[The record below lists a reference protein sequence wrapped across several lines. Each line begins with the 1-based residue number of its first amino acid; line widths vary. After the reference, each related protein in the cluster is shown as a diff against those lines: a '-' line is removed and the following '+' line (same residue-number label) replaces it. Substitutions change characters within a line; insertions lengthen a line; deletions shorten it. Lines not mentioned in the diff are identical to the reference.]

1 MIPKETID
9 AIFETAR
16 IEEVV
21 GDFVTLKKRGA
32 NMLGNCPF
40 HDEKTPS
47 FTVSPTKNIYKCFGC
62 GKGGHA
68 VNFVMEI
75 DQLSYPE
82 ALKYI
87 AKKYNIEVPEEEQ
100 TPEQIEKSNLRESLF
115 IINSFAN
122 DYFQNNLHKTVEG
135 KAVGLSYFKER
146 GLSEEMINKFQL
158 GYNPD
163 SWDAFTKS
171 ALESSYKKDFLEI
184 TGLSIFKEDKAFDR
198 FKGRIIFPIHSISG
212 RVIGFGGRAIKKEE
226 KAKYLNSPESEI
238 YHKGK
243 VLYGMYF
250 SKSAIVKNDNC
261 LIVEGYTDVISMHQS
276 GIENVVA
283 SSGTALGTEQIK
295 LIGRYTKNITLL
307 FDSDNAGINAASKA
321 IDLIHTASMTVKLAL
336 LPEGEDP
343 DSYTKKFGGEGLI
356 QFINENAQDFVE
368 FKINLLDEKSKNDPI
383 KKVNLISEIMQSIAK
398 IPDSITREVYIDKCS
413 KQLEIGKQELYN
425 KVHELIHKVKYG
437 KKAKREVVKK
447 VKDYSAPTNSPTKSE
462 FQEKDIIRFMLQYG
476 DYQINPYDKQ
486 VKSTEDDKIY
496 VIQYI
501 LTEFKDENLISNPNY
516 ALIFKTYEE
525 AISQGTLLTEE
536 YFTQHK
542 DPAISQVAVDIISN
556 QHSISEQW
564 KNHGIYTET
573 EEMQLKKAVDT
584 AIYSL
589 KIAKISELIEIKN
602 IELSNADNDDINLLI
617 EINNMLKIKREISE
631 KLGRIVLR

>member
-9 AIFETAR
+9 TIFETAR

-47 FTVSPTKNIYKCFGC
+47 FTVSPTKGIYKCFGC

-68 VNFVMEI
+68 VKFVMEI

-82 ALKYI
+82 ALKYL
-87 AKKYNIEVPEEEQ
+87 AKKYNIEVQEEEQ
-100 TPEQIEKSNLRESLF
+100 TPEQIEKANARESLF
-115 IINSFAN
+115 IVNSYAK
-122 DYFQNNLHKTVEG
+122 DYFQDSLNKSIEG

-146 GLSEEMINKFQL
+146 DVSVEMIDKFQL

-163 SWDAFTKS
+163 NWDAFTKS
-171 ALESSYKKDFLEI
+171 ALEASYKKEFLEK
-184 TGLSIFKEDKAFDR
+184 TGLSIFKDDKAFDR

-212 RVIGFGGRAIKKEE
+212 RIVGFGGRTLKKDD

-238 YHKGK
+238 YHKSK
-243 VLYGMYF
+243 VLYGIYF

-307 FDSDNAGINAASKA
+307 FDSDNAGIKAATKA
-321 IDLIHTASMTVKLAL
+321 IDLILAESMTVKIAL

-343 DSYTKKFGGEGLI
+343 DSYAKKFGGEGLTH
-356 QFINENAQDFVE
+356 FINKNSKDFVE
-368 FKINLLDEKSKNDPI
+368 FKIALLDEKSKNDPI
-383 KKVNLISEIMQSIAK
+383 KKVSLINNIMLSIAL
-398 IPDSITREVYIDKCS
+398 IPDGITREVYIDKCS
-413 KQLEIGKQELYN
+413 KLLEVGKAELEK
-425 KVHELIHKVKYG
+425 KVHELIHKTKPV
-437 KKAKREVVKK
+437 KKAERQTAKK
-447 VKDYSAPTNSPTKSE
+447 IEQTQTVTKDKAKSE

-476 DYQINPYDKQ
+476 HYFLNFENTDNNSEENK
-486 VKSTEDDKIY
+486 VY
-496 VIQYI
+496 VVHYI
-501 LTEFKDENLISNPNY
+501 ISEFRNQKVFSNPNY
-516 ALIFKTYEE
+516 SLIFNTFEE
-525 AISQGTLLTEE
+525 ALSQGELLTEE

-542 DPAISQVAVDIISN
+542 DPEISQVAVDIISN
-556 QHSISEQW
+556 EHAISQKW
-564 KNHGIYTET
+564 KEHGIYTET

-589 KIAKISELIEIKN
+589 KIAKIVERIEVKTTELANGSE
-602 IELSNADNDDINLLI
+602 NDEKLLV
-617 EINNMLKIKREISE
+617 EINDMLTIKREISA
-631 KLGRIVLR
+631 KLGRIVLG

>member
-47 FTVSPTKNIYKCFGC
+47 FTVSPTKGIYKCFGC

-82 ALKYI
+82 ALKYL
-87 AKKYNIEVPEEEQ
+87 AKKYNIEVQEEEQ
-100 TPEQIEKSNLRESLF
+100 TPEQIEKANARESLF
-115 IINSFAN
+115 IVNSYAK
-122 DYFQNNLHKTVEG
+122 DYFQDSLNKSIEG

-146 GLSEEMINKFQL
+146 GVSVEMIDKFQL

-163 SWDAFTKS
+163 NWDAFTKS
-171 ALESSYKKDFLEI
+171 ALEASYKKEFLEK
-184 TGLSIFKEDKAFDR
+184 TGLSIFKDDKAFDR

-212 RVIGFGGRAIKKEE
+212 RIVGFGGRTLKKDD

-238 YHKGK
+238 YHKSK
-243 VLYGMYF
+243 VLYGIYF

-307 FDSDNAGINAASKA
+307 FDSDNAGIKAATKA
-321 IDLIHTASMTVKLAL
+321 IDLILAESMTVKIAL

-343 DSYTKKFGGEGLI
+343 DSYAKKFGGEGLTH
-356 QFINENAQDFVE
+356 FINENSKDFVE
-368 FKINLLDEKSKNDPI
+368 FKIALLDEKSKNDPI
-383 KKVNLISEIMQSIAK
+383 KKVSLINNIMLSIAL
-398 IPDSITREVYIDKCS
+398 IPDGITREVYIDKCS
-413 KQLEIGKQELYN
+413 KLLEVGKAELEN
-425 KVHELIHKVKYG
+425 KVHELIHKTKPV
-437 KKAKREVVKK
+437 KKAERQTAKK
-447 VKDYSAPTNSPTKSE
+447 IEQKKTVTKDKAKSE

-476 DYQINPYDKQ
+476 HYFLNFENTDNNSEENK
-486 VKSTEDDKIY
+486 VY
-496 VIQYI
+496 VVHYI
-501 LTEFKDENLISNPNY
+501 ISEFRNQKVFSNPNY
-516 ALIFKTYEE
+516 SLIFNTFEE
-525 AISQGTLLTEE
+525 ALSQGELLTEE

-542 DPAISQVAVDIISN
+542 DPEISQVAVDIISN
-556 QHSISEQW
+556 EHAISQKW
-564 KNHGIYTET
+564 KEHGIYTET

-589 KIAKISELIEIKN
+589 KIAKIVERIEVKTTELANGSE
-602 IELSNADNDDINLLI
+602 NDEKLLV
-617 EINNMLKIKREISE
+617 EINDMLTIKREISA
-631 KLGRIVLR
+631 KLGRIVLG

>member
-9 AIFETAR
+9 TIFETAR

-47 FTVSPTKNIYKCFGC
+47 FTVSPTKGIYKCFGC

-68 VNFVMEI
+68 VKFVMEI

-82 ALKYI
+82 ALKYL
-87 AKKYNIEVPEEEQ
+87 AKKYNIEVQEEEQ
-100 TPEQIEKSNLRESLF
+100 TPEQIEKANARESLF
-115 IINSFAN
+115 IVNSYAK
-122 DYFQNNLHKTVEG
+122 DYFQDSLNKSIEG

-146 GLSEEMINKFQL
+146 DVSVEMIDKFQL

-163 SWDAFTKS
+163 NWDAFTKS
-171 ALESSYKKDFLEI
+171 ALEASYKKEFLEK
-184 TGLSIFKEDKAFDR
+184 TGLSIFKDDKAFDR

-212 RVIGFGGRAIKKEE
+212 RIVGFGGRTLKKDD

-238 YHKGK
+238 YHKSK
-243 VLYGMYF
+243 VLYGIYF

-307 FDSDNAGINAASKA
+307 FDSDNAGIKAATKA
-321 IDLIHTASMTVKLAL
+321 IDLILAESMTVKIAL

-343 DSYTKKFGGEGLI
+343 DSYAKKFGGEGLTH
-356 QFINENAQDFVE
+356 FINKNSKDFVE
-368 FKINLLDEKSKNDPI
+368 FKIALLDEKSKNDPI
-383 KKVNLISEIMQSIAK
+383 KKVSLINNIMLSIAL
-398 IPDSITREVYIDKCS
+398 IPDGITREVYIDKCS
-413 KQLEIGKQELYN
+413 KLLEVGKAELEN
-425 KVHELIHKVKYG
+425 KVHELIHKTKPV
-437 KKAKREVVKK
+437 KKAERQTAKK
-447 VKDYSAPTNSPTKSE
+447 IEQTQTVTKDKAKSE

-476 DYQINPYDKQ
+476 HYFLNFENTDNNSEENK
-486 VKSTEDDKIY
+486 VY
-496 VIQYI
+496 VVHYI
-501 LTEFKDENLISNPNY
+501 ISEFRNQKVFSNPNY
-516 ALIFKTYEE
+516 SLIFNTFEE
-525 AISQGTLLTEE
+525 ALNQGELLTEE

-542 DPAISQVAVDIISN
+542 DPEISQVAVDIISN
-556 QHSISEQW
+556 EHAISQKW
-564 KNHGIYTET
+564 KEHGIYTET

-589 KIAKISELIEIKN
+589 KIAKIVERIEVKTTELANGSE
-602 IELSNADNDDINLLI
+602 NDEKLLV
-617 EINNMLKIKREISE
+617 EINDMLTIKREISA
-631 KLGRIVLR
+631 KLGRIVLG

>member
-9 AIFETAR
+9 TIFETAR

-47 FTVSPTKNIYKCFGC
+47 FTVSPTKGIYKCFGC

-82 ALKYI
+82 ALKYL
-87 AKKYNIEVPEEEQ
+87 AKKYNIEVQEEEQ
-100 TPEQIEKSNLRESLF
+100 TPEQIEKANARESLF
-115 IINSFAN
+115 IVNSYAK
-122 DYFQNNLHKTVEG
+122 DYFQDSLNKSIEG

-146 GLSEEMINKFQL
+146 GVSVEMIDKFQL

-163 SWDAFTKS
+163 NWDAFTKS
-171 ALESSYKKDFLEI
+171 ALEASYKKEFLEK
-184 TGLSIFKEDKAFDR
+184 TGLSIFKDDKAFDR

-212 RVIGFGGRAIKKEE
+212 RIVGFGGRTLKKDD

-238 YHKGK
+238 YHKSK
-243 VLYGMYF
+243 VLYGIYF

-307 FDSDNAGINAASKA
+307 FDSDNAGIKAATKA
-321 IDLIHTASMTVKLAL
+321 IDLILAESMTVKIAL

-343 DSYTKKFGGEGLI
+343 DSYAKKFGGEGLTH
-356 QFINENAQDFVE
+356 FINENSKDFVE
-368 FKINLLDEKSKNDPI
+368 FKIALLDEKSKNDPI
-383 KKVNLISEIMQSIAK
+383 KKVSLINNIMLSIAL
-398 IPDSITREVYIDKCS
+398 IPDGITREVYIDKCS
-413 KQLEIGKQELYN
+413 KLLEVGKAELEN
-425 KVHELIHKVKYG
+425 KVHELIHKTKPV
-437 KKAKREVVKK
+437 KKAERQTAKK
-447 VKDYSAPTNSPTKSE
+447 IEQKKTVTKDKAKSE

-476 DYQINPYDKQ
+476 HYFLNFENTDNNSEENK
-486 VKSTEDDKIY
+486 VY
-496 VIQYI
+496 VVHYI
-501 LTEFKDENLISNPNY
+501 ISEFRNQKVFSNPNY
-516 ALIFKTYEE
+516 SLIFNTFEE
-525 AISQGTLLTEE
+525 ALSQGELLTEE

-542 DPAISQVAVDIISN
+542 DPEISQVAVDIISN
-556 QHSISEQW
+556 EHAISQKW
-564 KNHGIYTET
+564 KEHGIYTET

-589 KIAKISELIEIKN
+589 KIAKIVERIEVKTTELANGSE
-602 IELSNADNDDINLLI
+602 NDEKLLV
-617 EINNMLKIKREISE
+617 EINDMLTIKREISA
-631 KLGRIVLR
+631 KLGRIVLG

>member
-9 AIFETAR
+9 TIFETAR

-47 FTVSPTKNIYKCFGC
+47 FTVSPTKGIYKCFGC

-82 ALKYI
+82 ALKYL
-87 AKKYNIEVPEEEQ
+87 AKKYNIEVQEEEQ
-100 TPEQIEKSNLRESLF
+100 TPEQIEKANARESLF
-115 IINSFAN
+115 IVNSYAK
-122 DYFQNNLHKTVEG
+122 DYFQDSLNKSIEG

-146 GLSEEMINKFQL
+146 GVSVEMIDKFQL

-163 SWDAFTKS
+163 NWDAFTKS
-171 ALESSYKKDFLEI
+171 ALEASYKKEFLEK
-184 TGLSIFKEDKAFDR
+184 TGLSIFKDDKAFDR

-212 RVIGFGGRAIKKEE
+212 RIVGFGGRTLKKDN

-238 YHKGK
+238 YHKSK
-243 VLYGMYF
+243 VLYGIYF

-307 FDSDNAGINAASKA
+307 FDSDNAGIKAATKA
-321 IDLIHTASMTVKLAL
+321 IDLILAESMTVKIAL

-343 DSYTKKFGGEGLI
+343 DSYAKKFGGEGLTH
-356 QFINENAQDFVE
+356 FINKNSKDFVE
-368 FKINLLDEKSKNDPI
+368 FKIALLDEKSKNDPI
-383 KKVNLISEIMQSIAK
+383 KKVSLINNIMLSIAL
-398 IPDSITREVYIDKCS
+398 IPDGITREVYIDKCS
-413 KQLEIGKQELYN
+413 KLLEVGKAELEN
-425 KVHELIHKVKYG
+425 KVHELIHKTKPV
-437 KKAKREVVKK
+437 KKAERQTAKK
-447 VKDYSAPTNSPTKSE
+447 IEQTQTVTKDKAKSE

-476 DYQINPYDKQ
+476 HYFLNFENTDNNSEENK
-486 VKSTEDDKIY
+486 VY
-496 VIQYI
+496 VVHYI
-501 LTEFKDENLISNPNY
+501 ISEFRNQKVFSNPNY
-516 ALIFKTYEE
+516 SLIFNTFEE
-525 AISQGTLLTEE
+525 ALSQGELLTEE

-542 DPAISQVAVDIISN
+542 DPEISQVAVDIISN
-556 QHSISEQW
+556 EHAISQKW
-564 KNHGIYTET
+564 KEHGIYTET

-589 KIAKISELIEIKN
+589 KIAKIVERIEVKTTELANGSE
-602 IELSNADNDDINLLI
+602 NDEKLLV
-617 EINNMLKIKREISE
+617 EINDMLTIKREISA
-631 KLGRIVLR
+631 KLGRIVLG

>member
-9 AIFETAR
+9 TIFETAR

-47 FTVSPTKNIYKCFGC
+47 FTVSPTKGIYKCFGC

-82 ALKYI
+82 ALKYL
-87 AKKYNIEVPEEEQ
+87 AKKYNIEVQEEEQ
-100 TPEQIEKSNLRESLF
+100 TPEQIEKANARESLF
-115 IINSFAN
+115 IVNSYAK
-122 DYFQNNLHKTVEG
+122 DYFQDSLNKSIEG

-146 GLSEEMINKFQL
+146 DVSVEMIDKFQL

-163 SWDAFTKS
+163 NWDAFTKS
-171 ALESSYKKDFLEI
+171 ALEASYKKEFLEK
-184 TGLSIFKEDKAFDR
+184 TGLSIFKDDKAFDR

-212 RVIGFGGRAIKKEE
+212 RIVGFGGRTLKKDD

-238 YHKGK
+238 YHKSK
-243 VLYGMYF
+243 VLYGIYF

-295 LIGRYTKNITLL
+295 LIGRYTKNIILL
-307 FDSDNAGINAASKA
+307 FDSDNAGIKAATKA
-321 IDLIHTASMTVKLAL
+321 IDLILAESMTVKIAL

-343 DSYTKKFGGEGLI
+343 DSYAKKFGGEGLTH
-356 QFINENAQDFVE
+356 FINKNSKDFVE
-368 FKINLLDEKSKNDPI
+368 FKIALLDEKSKNDPI
-383 KKVNLISEIMQSIAK
+383 KKVSLINNIMLSIAL
-398 IPDSITREVYIDKCS
+398 IPDGITREVYIDKCS
-413 KQLEIGKQELYN
+413 KLLEVGKAELEN
-425 KVHELIHKVKYG
+425 KVHELIHKTKPV
-437 KKAKREVVKK
+437 KKAERQTAKK
-447 VKDYSAPTNSPTKSE
+447 IEQTQTVTKDKAKSE

-476 DYQINPYDKQ
+476 HYFLNFENTDNNSEENK
-486 VKSTEDDKIY
+486 VY
-496 VIQYI
+496 VVHYI
-501 LTEFKDENLISNPNY
+501 ISEFRNQKVFSNPNY
-516 ALIFKTYEE
+516 SLIFNTFEE
-525 AISQGTLLTEE
+525 ALSQGELLTEE

-542 DPAISQVAVDIISN
+542 DPEISQVAVDIISN
-556 QHSISEQW
+556 EHAISQKW
-564 KNHGIYTET
+564 KEHGIYTET

-589 KIAKISELIEIKN
+589 KIAKIVERIEVKTTELANGSE
-602 IELSNADNDDINLLI
+602 NDEKLLV
-617 EINNMLKIKREISE
+617 EINDMLTIKREISA
-631 KLGRIVLR
+631 KLGRIVLG

>member
-115 IINSFAN
+115 IVNSFAN
-122 DYFQNNLHKTVEG
+122 DYFQNSLHKTVEG

-171 ALESSYKKDFLEI
+171 ALESSYKQEFLEK

-212 RVIGFGGRAIKKEE
+212 RILGFGGRALKKDE

-283 SSGTALGTEQIK
+283 SSGTALGSEQIK
-295 LIGRYTKNITLL
+295 LIGRYTKNIILL
-307 FDSDNAGINAASKA
+307 FDSDNAGINAATKA
-321 IDLIHTASMTVKLAL
+321 IDLIHVESMTVKVAL

-343 DSYTKKFGGEGLI
+343 DSYAKKYGGEGLT

-368 FKINLLDEKSKNDPI
+368 FKINLLDDKSKNDPI
-383 KKVNLISEIMQSIAK
+383 KKVNLISEIMQSIAI
-398 IPDSITREVYIDKCS
+398 IPDGITREVYIDKCS
-413 KQLEIGKQELYN
+413 KLLEIGKQELDN
-425 KVHELIHKVKYG
+425 KVHELIHKG
-437 KKAKREVVKK
+437 KTAKKVQREVVKK
-447 VKDYSAPTNSPTKSE
+447 VEDTSAPTKSP
-462 FQEKDIIRFMLQYG
+462 Y
-476 DYQINPYDKQ
+476 
-486 VKSTEDDKIY
+486 
-496 VIQYI
+496 
-501 LTEFKDENLISNPNY
+501 
-516 ALIFKTYEE
+516 
-525 AISQGTLLTEE
+525 
-536 YFTQHK
+536 
-542 DPAISQVAVDIISN
+542 
-556 QHSISEQW
+556 
-564 KNHGIYTET
+564 
-573 EEMQLKKAVDT
+573 
-584 AIYSL
+584 
-589 KIAKISELIEIKN
+589 
-602 IELSNADNDDINLLI
+602 
-617 EINNMLKIKREISE
+617 
-631 KLGRIVLR
+631 

>member
-9 AIFETAR
+9 TIFETAR

-47 FTVSPTKNIYKCFGC
+47 FTVSPTKGIYKCFGC

-82 ALKYI
+82 ALKYL
-87 AKKYNIEVPEEEQ
+87 AKKYNIEVQEEEQ
-100 TPEQIEKSNLRESLF
+100 TPEQIEKANARESLF
-115 IINSFAN
+115 IVNSYAK
-122 DYFQNNLHKTVEG
+122 DYFQDSLNKSIEG

-146 GLSEEMINKFQL
+146 DVSVEMIDKFQL

-163 SWDAFTKS
+163 NWDAFTKS
-171 ALESSYKKDFLEI
+171 ALEASYKKEFLEK
-184 TGLSIFKEDKAFDR
+184 TGLSIFKDDKAFDR

-212 RVIGFGGRAIKKEE
+212 RIVGFGGRTLKKDD

-238 YHKGK
+238 YHKSK
-243 VLYGMYF
+243 VLYGIYF

-307 FDSDNAGINAASKA
+307 FDSDNAGIKAATKA
-321 IDLIHTASMTVKLAL
+321 IDLILAESMTVKIAL

-343 DSYTKKFGGEGLI
+343 DSYAKKFGGEGLTH
-356 QFINENAQDFVE
+356 FINKNSKDFVE
-368 FKINLLDEKSKNDPI
+368 FKIALLDEKSKNDPI
-383 KKVNLISEIMQSIAK
+383 KKVSLINNIMLSIAL
-398 IPDSITREVYIDKCS
+398 IPDGITREVYIDKCS
-413 KQLEIGKQELYN
+413 KLLEVGKAELEN
-425 KVHELIHKVKYG
+425 KVHELIHKTKPV
-437 KKAKREVVKK
+437 KKAERQTAKK
-447 VKDYSAPTNSPTKSE
+447 IEQTQTVTKDKAKSE

-476 DYQINPYDKQ
+476 HYFLNFENTDNNSEENK
-486 VKSTEDDKIY
+486 VY
-496 VIQYI
+496 VVHYI
-501 LTEFKDENLISNPNY
+501 ISEFRNQKVFSNPNY
-516 ALIFKTYEE
+516 SLIFNTFEE
-525 AISQGTLLTEE
+525 ALSQGELLTEE

-542 DPAISQVAVDIISN
+542 DPEISQVAVDIISN
-556 QHSISEQW
+556 EHAISQKW
-564 KNHGIYTET
+564 KEHGIYTET

-589 KIAKISELIEIKN
+589 KIAKIVERIEVKTTELANGSE
-602 IELSNADNDDINLLI
+602 NDEKLLV
-617 EINNMLKIKREISE
+617 EINDMLTIKREISA
-631 KLGRIVLR
+631 KLGRIVLG